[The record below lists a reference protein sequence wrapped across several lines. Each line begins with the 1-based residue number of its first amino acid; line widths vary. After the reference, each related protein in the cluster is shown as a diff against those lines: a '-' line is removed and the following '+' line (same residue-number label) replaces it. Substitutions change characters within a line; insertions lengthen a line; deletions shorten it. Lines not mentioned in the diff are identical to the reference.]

1 MAGGRKK
8 LSGRQEDIRLQVTL
22 SLCKYIIP
30 EPDRLNAGGN
40 RPGSDATLNDLNDL
54 RQMGRV
60 LHQFDHFESFFDDF
74 VSEIEWGGE
83 DYDGDVELSEEI
95 SFYDANEQ

>member
-30 EPDRLNAGGN
+30 E
-40 RPGSDATLNDLNDL
+40 
-54 RQMGRV
+54 V
-60 LHQFDHFESFFDDF
+60 LHRFDHFDSFFDDF

-95 SFYDANEQ
+95 ALYDANEQ